1 MPIYRFE
8 CQQYNLPEG
17 ISNDEAKAK
26 ILSYLESNKEEE
38 EKDPNFFTS
47 FFAGVAS
54 GALKIPEGF
63 V

>member
-8 CQQYNLPEG
+8 GQQYNLPEG

-26 ILSYLESNKEEE
+26 ILSHLESNKEE